1 MMNNFKKII
10 KKNRIIYSY
19 VKRAKNKL
27 FGISLQ
33 TIDKKE
39 VDNKIKSFQRIGV
52 RQCDGSEKVMIS
64 LTSFPARI
72 NEVKYTIY
80 SLLNQTYKPNKI
92 VLWLGED
99 KFINKESDLPKEL
112 LDFTQ
117 KGLSIK
123 FVKDLRSYTKLIP
136 ALQNYGDYLIITVDD
151 DIYYPPTLVEKLMHE
166 HNQYPECIVAYRVYR
181 IGLSHNRILSYSKW
195 EKETTDQIETPSF
208 LNFFTGVGGVLYNI
222 KLLHKDI
229 FHEDVFMNLCPQADD
244 VWFNAMAALQGTRT
258 KIVKD
263 GNYSLCYVNPE
274 NEEVG
279 INTLGSYNINQD
291 GNDQQIHAVLKYY
304 PELMSILKDDALIK

>member
-1 MMNNFKKII
+1 MNNFKKII

-136 ALQNYGDYLIITVDD
+136 ALKI
-151 DIYYPPTLVEKLMHE
+151 M
-166 HNQYPECIVAYRVYR
+166 
-181 IGLSHNRILSYSKW
+181 
-195 EKETTDQIETPSF
+195 
-208 LNFFTGVGGVLYNI
+208 
-222 KLLHKDI
+222 
-229 FHEDVFMNLCPQADD
+229 
-244 VWFNAMAALQGTRT
+244 GT
-258 KIVKD
+258 I
-263 GNYSLCYVNPE
+263 
-274 NEEVG
+274 
-279 INTLGSYNINQD
+279 
-291 GNDQQIHAVLKYY
+291 
-304 PELMSILKDDALIK
+304 